1 MQMFGVVGERITE
14 LTEQISV
21 WSGAFYD
28 TFEAGG
34 NLRQNAR
41 QITLT
46 TYNGDYSERPTR
58 YMVTLHGE
66 TRPRRVYAAP
76 IGNVAVFYLK
86 SQGHTI
92 YCETALDSALHSR
105 ETV

>member
-1 MQMFGVVGERITE
+1 MQMFGVVGERLTE

-46 TYNGDYSERPTR
+46 TYNGDKVV
-58 YMVTLHGE
+58 VTFGAGIVG
-66 TRPRRVYAAP
+66 PRT
-76 IGNVAVFYLK
+76 NSNYLAIDGAI
-86 SQGHTI
+86 SA
-92 YCETALDSALHSR
+92 ALDSALHSR

>member
-1 MQMFGVVGERITE
+1 MQMFGVVGERLTE

-34 NLRQNAR
+34 NLRQDAR

-46 TYNGDYSERPTR
+46 TYNGDKVV
-58 YMVTLHGE
+58 VTFGAGIVGPRTNNNYLAIDGAISAALIDHYNARGE
-66 TRPRRVYAAP
+66 T
-76 IGNVAVFYLK
+76 N
-86 SQGHTI
+86 
-92 YCETALDSALHSR
+92 D
-105 ETV
+105 

>member
-1 MQMFGVVGERITE
+1 MQMFGVVGERLTE

-28 TFEAGG
+28 AFEAGG

-46 TYNGDYSERPTR
+46 LTTYNGDKVV
-58 YMVTLHGE
+58 VTFGAGIVGPRTNSNYLAIDGAISAALNDHYNARGE
-66 TRPRRVYAAP
+66 T
-76 IGNVAVFYLK
+76 N
-86 SQGHTI
+86 
-92 YCETALDSALHSR
+92 D
-105 ETV
+105 

>member
-1 MQMFGVVGERITE
+1 MQMFGVVGERLTE

-46 TYNGDYSERPTR
+46 TYNGDKVV
-58 YMVTLHGE
+58 VTFGAGIVG
-66 TRPRRVYAAP
+66 PRT
-76 IGNVAVFYLK
+76 NNNYLAIDGAI
-86 SQGHTI
+86 SA
-92 YCETALDSALHSR
+92 ALDSALHSR

>member
-1 MQMFGVVGERITE
+1 MQMFGVVGERLTE

-46 TYNGDYSERPTR
+46 TYNGDKVV
-58 YMVTLHGE
+58 VTFGAGIVGPRTNNNYLAIDGAISAALINHYNARGE
-66 TRPRRVYAAP
+66 T
-76 IGNVAVFYLK
+76 N
-86 SQGHTI
+86 
-92 YCETALDSALHSR
+92 D
-105 ETV
+105 

>member
-41 QITLT
+41 QMTIT
-46 TYNGDYSERPTR
+46 TYNGDKVV
-58 YMVTLHGE
+58 VTFGAGIVG
-66 TRPRRVYAAP
+66 PRT
-76 IGNVAVFYLK
+76 NNNYLAIDGAI
-86 SQGHTI
+86 SA
-92 YCETALDSALHSR
+92 ALDSALHSR

>member
-41 QITLT
+41 QMTIT
-46 TYNGDYSERPTR
+46 TYNGDKVV
-58 YMVTLHGE
+58 VTFGAGIVGPRTNNNYLAIDGAISAALIDHYNARGE
-66 TRPRRVYAAP
+66 T
-76 IGNVAVFYLK
+76 N
-86 SQGHTI
+86 
-92 YCETALDSALHSR
+92 D
-105 ETV
+105 

>member
-1 MQMFGVVGERITE
+1 MQMFGVVGERLTE

-41 QITLT
+41 QMTIT
-46 TYNGDYSERPTR
+46 TYNGDKVV
-58 YMVTLHGE
+58 VTFGAGIVGPRTNNNYLAIDGAISAALNDHYNAKGE
-66 TRPRRVYAAP
+66 T
-76 IGNVAVFYLK
+76 N
-86 SQGHTI
+86 
-92 YCETALDSALHSR
+92 D
-105 ETV
+105 

>member
-1 MQMFGVVGERITE
+1 MQMFGVFGERLSE

-46 TYNGDYSERPTR
+46 TYNGDKVV
-58 YMVTLHGE
+58 VTFGA
-66 TRPRRVYAAP
+66 RIVGPRT
-76 IGNVAVFYLK
+76 NSNYLAID
-86 SQGHTI
+86 G
-92 YCETALDSALHSR
+92 ALHSR

>member
-1 MQMFGVVGERITE
+1 MQMFGVIGERITE

-41 QITLT
+41 QMTIT
-46 TYNGDYSERPTR
+46 TYNGDKVV
-58 YMVTLHGE
+58 VTFGAGIVG
-66 TRPRRVYAAP
+66 PRT
-76 IGNVAVFYLK
+76 NNNYLAIDGAI
-86 SQGHTI
+86 SA
-92 YCETALDSALHSR
+92 ALDSALHSR

>member
-1 MQMFGVVGERITE
+1 MQMFGVFVERLTE

-46 TYNGDYSERPTR
+46 TYNGDKVV
-58 YMVTLHGE
+58 VTFGAGIVGPRTNNNYLAIDGAISAALIDHYNARGE
-66 TRPRRVYAAP
+66 T
-76 IGNVAVFYLK
+76 N
-86 SQGHTI
+86 
-92 YCETALDSALHSR
+92 D
-105 ETV
+105 

>member
-1 MQMFGVVGERITE
+1 MQMFGVVGERFTE

-41 QITLT
+41 QMTIT
-46 TYNGDYSERPTR
+46 TYNGDKVV
-58 YMVTLHGE
+58 VTFGAGIVG
-66 TRPRRVYAAP
+66 PRT
-76 IGNVAVFYLK
+76 NNNYLAIDGAI
-86 SQGHTI
+86 SA
-92 YCETALDSALHSR
+92 ALDSALHSR

>member
-1 MQMFGVVGERITE
+1 MQMFGVVGERLTE

-21 WSGAFYD
+21 WSVAFYD

-46 TYNGDYSERPTR
+46 TYNGDKVV
-58 YMVTLHGE
+58 VTFGAGIVG
-66 TRPRRVYAAP
+66 PRT
-76 IGNVAVFYLK
+76 NNNYLAIDGAI
-86 SQGHTI
+86 SA
-92 YCETALDSALHSR
+92 ALDSALHSR

>member
-1 MQMFGVVGERITE
+1 MQMFGVIGERITE

-46 TYNGDYSERPTR
+46 TYNGDKVV
-58 YMVTLHGE
+58 VTFGAGIVGPRTNNNYLAIDGAISAALIDHYNARGE
-66 TRPRRVYAAP
+66 T
-76 IGNVAVFYLK
+76 N
-86 SQGHTI
+86 
-92 YCETALDSALHSR
+92 D
-105 ETV
+105 

>member
-1 MQMFGVVGERITE
+1 MQMFGVIGERITE

-41 QITLT
+41 QMTIT
-46 TYNGDYSERPTR
+46 TYNGDKVV
-58 YMVTLHGE
+58 VTFGAGIVG
-66 TRPRRVYAAP
+66 PRT
-76 IGNVAVFYLK
+76 NSNYLAIDGAI
-86 SQGHTI
+86 SA
-92 YCETALDSALHSR
+92 ALDSALHSR